1 MCSAKR
7 STKRKLLF
15 DFLNRQKLNVAAFA
29 SGLKLNARV
38 FRVSPV
44 ANDRRLIA
52 LRRLLHGENRL
63 AVILFGEGLA
73 LEHKVFGGGQLDYVK
88 ALRNIPGVVLG
99 NLHALNVFGGAGR
112 SKPLWQ
118 PKADRLAAEGIHAQQ
133 RAPNIAAHLFAIG
146 KIFGGFYAAL
156 DDNLVRRLADYLNK
170 YIFNVA
176 FII

>member
-1 MCSAKR
+1 MCSVKR
-7 STKRKLLF
+7 SIKRKLLF

-44 ANDRRLIA
+44 ADDRRLIA

-73 LEHKVFGGGQLDYVK
+73 LEHKVFGG
-88 ALRNIPGVVLG
+88 
-99 NLHALNVFGGAGR
+99 
-112 SKPLWQ
+112 
-118 PKADRLAAEGIHAQQ
+118 
-133 RAPNIAAHLFAIG
+133 
-146 KIFGGFYAAL
+146 FYAAL

-170 YIFNVA
+170 YIFYVA
-176 FII
+176 HICSILS